1 MSPRCAATPVDVWSE
16 EEPLLVAV
24 DGVHVIVQAPVVV
37 EAPEAGGLGTVS
49 TVSTYNT
56 AQYSTVHHS
65 TVQHSTWV
73 SAAAP
78 SLAM

>member
-16 EEPLLVAV
+16 EEPPLVAV
-24 DGVHVIVQAPVVV
+24 DRVHVLVQAPVVV

-56 AQYSTVHHS
+56 AQ
-65 TVQHSTWV
+65 
-73 SAAAP
+73 
-78 SLAM
+78 

>member
-1 MSPRCAATPVDVWSE
+1 MSPHCAATPVDVWSE
-16 EEPLLVAV
+16 EEPPLVAV
-24 DGVHVIVQAPVVV
+24 DRVHVIVQAPVVV

-49 TVSTYNT
+49 TVSTV
-56 AQYSTVHHS
+56 QYSTVY
-65 TVQHSTWV
+65 STWV